1 MQYPGA
7 HGAAS
12 LSSGVR
18 NSNDALEVLAATASN
33 DQQLRE
39 RYHRDGDQSS
49 NSSPLGNGG
58 DNPCS
63 NTKSISDV
71 NSEDDESESSAGFS
85 KRTGLRKGKWTVSRW
100 FMFMLFSAILAIL
113 CGHDILNFICIAQPI
128 QSGGRRRICYEIHT
142 LLQLRLTNYA
152 RRQDASSVFGRKAT
166 LRSNAHH
173 QEICRGILPW

>member
-58 DNPCS
+58 DNLCS

-71 NSEDDESESSAGFS
+71 NSEDDESESKSSGSSGSGSAGFS
-85 KRTGLRKGKWTVSRW
+85 KRTGLRKGKWTVSR
-100 FMFMLFSAILAIL
+100 
-113 CGHDILNFICIAQPI
+113 
-128 QSGGRRRICYEIHT
+128 
-142 LLQLRLTNYA
+142 
-152 RRQDASSVFGRKAT
+152 
-166 LRSNAHH
+166 
-173 QEICRGILPW
+173 

>member
-12 LSSGVR
+12 SSSGAR
-18 NSNDALEVLAATASN
+18 NCNDALEVLAATASN

-49 NSSPLGNGG
+49 NSSPLGNDG
-58 DNPCS
+58 DYPCG

-71 NSEDDESESSAGFS
+71 NSEDDESESTSGSSGSGSAVFS

-100 FMFMLFSAILAIL
+100 FMFMLFSAILAMY
-113 CGHDILNFICIAQPI
+113 GHEILNFICIAQRYPI
-128 QSGGRRRICYEIHT
+128 RWKKKNMPRDTYTTSAPAY
-142 LLQLRLTNYA
+142 
-152 RRQDASSVFGRKAT
+152 
-166 LRSNAHH
+166 
-173 QEICRGILPW
+173 